1 MLDLSWFEG
10 CIKEL
15 LADAESARD
24 ANQFGAAVAARR
36 AAAEIQKE
44 LIRYQAYLV
53 DKAKPFSR
61 IDAARD
67 MRLRAELSGAHTVAR
82 DLFRLELELRA
93 EADEI
98 RKADEAARK
107 NNADTAEM
115 TERLKAALLRLPQ
128 GVRKKLG
135 EEVFGVVH

>member
-1 MLDLSWFEG
+1 VDITWFES
-10 CIKEL
+10 CIAEL
-15 LADAESARD
+15 LADAESAR
-24 ANQFGAAVAARR
+24 AAEQYGAAVAARR
-36 AAAEIQKE
+36 AAAELQKE
-44 LIRYQAYLV
+44 VVRYRAYLV

-61 IDAARD
+61 IDSARD
-67 MRLRAELSGAHTVAR
+67 MRLRAELAGAHTVAR

-107 NNADTAEM
+107 NTADTAEM

-128 GVRKKLG
+128 GVRRKLG
-135 EEVFGVVH
+135 EEVFGVIH